1 MSSFRVRT
9 SGKALA
15 RSRSE
20 PAGIVIVG
28 GGVIGCAIAFEL
40 AGRGHQVT
48 VVDRSQPGRAA
59 TWAAAGM
66 LSPLGESPPDTTFA
80 ALASSSLS
88 TYPNFLAEIGN
99 ETAIEVEFN
108 APGKLEVAFD
118 DAEAAR
124 LTQLCGVNGVPYL
137 PPAEARALETGLS
150 REVAGAIHFAADA
163 LVDPR
168 ALGHAL
174 WHACEKRGVSF
185 RIDETV
191 QKLRRIGD
199 SVGGIVSNAG
209 AIDASIVVIAAG
221 AWSGAIEG
229 LPVALPIT
237 PVRGQMIALR
247 SAELPFRRLLQ
258 SKRCYMI
265 PRSNGRV
272 LVGATVERVGFD
284 ARTTAAGLAGLLAAA
299 IELVPSLAEAELAE
313 YWTGFR
319 PGTPDDLP
327 VLGADSKVSGLYYA
341 TGHYRN
347 GILLAPITAQLTA
360 DLIEQRQTSH
370 PLYEFR
376 AERFGP
382 AR

>member
-1 MSSFRVRT
+1 M
-9 SGKALA
+9 
-15 RSRSE
+15 
-20 PAGIVIVG
+20 IVIVG

-48 VVDRSQPGRAA
+48 VIDRGQPGHAA

-66 LSPLGESPPDTTFA
+66 LSPLGESPPGSTFA

-88 TYPNFLAEIGN
+88 AYPNFLTEIGN
-99 ETAIEVEFN
+99 QTAIEVEFS

-124 LTQLCGVNGVPYL
+124 LRKLGGVHGIPYL
-137 PPAEARALETGLS
+137 PPAEARALEAGLS
-150 REVAGAIHFAADA
+150 RKITGAIHFVADA

-174 WHACEKRGVSF
+174 WHACETRGVSF
-185 RIDETV
+185 RIGETV
-191 QKLRRIGD
+191 QALRRIGN
-199 SVGGIVSNAG
+199 SVGGIVSDAG
-209 AIDASIVVIAAG
+209 VVDASMVVVAAG
-221 AWSGAIEG
+221 AWSRAIEG
-229 LPVALPIT
+229 LPAALPIT

-258 SKRCYMI
+258 SERCYLI
-265 PRSNGRV
+265 PRSKGRV

-284 ARTTAAGLAGLLAAA
+284 PRTTASGLEGLLAAA
-299 IELVPSLAEAELAE
+299 IELVPGLADAELAE

-360 DLIEQRQTSH
+360 DLIERRQTSH
-370 PLYEFR
+370 PLHEFR
-376 AERFGP
+376 IERFGP
-382 AR
+382 AG